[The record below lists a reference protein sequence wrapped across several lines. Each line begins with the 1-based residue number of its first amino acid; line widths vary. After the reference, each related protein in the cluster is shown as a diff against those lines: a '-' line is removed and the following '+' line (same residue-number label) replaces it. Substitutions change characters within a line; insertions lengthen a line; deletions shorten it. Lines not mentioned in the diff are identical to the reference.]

1 VASGASDV
9 GRPAAFLLLYL
20 DAWPFQKATA
30 QFGPVFDGRLVRAM
44 RVGTR
49 ADQQAMA
56 LGILPIHVCLG
67 GRVQRIKPQT
77 VYRRLLAK
85 LV

>member
-1 VASGASDV
+1 M
-9 GRPAAFLLLYL
+9 P
-20 DAWPFQKATA
+20 PF
-30 QFGPVFDGRLVRAM
+30 AM
-44 RVGTR
+44 RIPMHVDVDIRRDSGP
-49 ADQQAMA
+49 A
-56 LGILPIHVCLG
+56 LGIPIHVCLG